1 MMNFIKSKMSE
12 FLIVIMLSSIFISIM
27 MLYNLPT
34 EGITLSIAIVI
45 FLGIIYFGYSSI
57 IYKRECSVY
66 EVNERLIDDIQ
77 ILRNEKIAYQSEVES
92 YFLMWVHQMKTPI
105 TASKLLLESPDE
117 ETNSRMR
124 HEILQID
131 NYTNLALS
139 YLKLMNE
146 KTDMVIMETTID
158 DLITPLIKRYSIQF
172 IHNNTKLNY
181 ERVHHLVLTDAKW
194 ASVMIEQIL
203 NNALKYARGRQI
215 WIVYDEK
222 NEVLSIKDDGIGIN
236 ASDLPKIFD
245 KGFSGYNGRLNEK
258 SSGIGLYIVKTIARR
273 INVQIS
279 VESVLNEGTT
289 FHMKFPNL
297 TKL

>member
-1 MMNFIKSKMSE
+1 MGFIKYKLNE
-12 FLIVIMLSSIFISIM
+12 IIIIIVLSLLFGLIM
-27 MLYNLPT
+27 MLYNLPL
-34 EGITLSIAIVI
+34 EGIVLTAGIII
-45 FLGIIYFGYSSI
+45 FLGIIYFSYSMM
-57 IYKRECSVY
+57 IYKKVCTVQE
-66 EVNERLIDDIQ
+66 ENLQLKEEIQDI
-77 ILRNEKIAYQSEVES
+77 RNEKIEYQSEIES

-146 KTDMVIMETTID
+146 KTDMVIMEITID

-222 NEVLSIKDDGIGIN
+222 NEVLSIQDDGIGIN

-297 TKL
+297 TNM

>member
-1 MMNFIKSKMSE
+1 MNFIKSKMSE
-12 FLIVIMLSSIFISIM
+12 LLIVIMLSSIFISIM
-27 MLYNLPT
+27 MLYNLPV

-66 EVNERLIDDIQ
+66 EENERLIDDIQ

-146 KTDMVIMETTID
+146 KTDMVIMETSID

-215 WIVYDEK
+215 WIIYDEK
-222 NEVLSIKDDGIGIN
+222 NEVLLIKDDGIGIN

-297 TKL
+297 TNM

>member
-66 EVNERLIDDIQ
+66 EENERLIDDIQ

-215 WIVYDEK
+215 
-222 NEVLSIKDDGIGIN
+222 
-236 ASDLPKIFD
+236 
-245 KGFSGYNGRLNEK
+245 
-258 SSGIGLYIVKTIARR
+258 
-273 INVQIS
+273 
-279 VESVLNEGTT
+279 
-289 FHMKFPNL
+289 
-297 TKL
+297 

>member
-1 MMNFIKSKMSE
+1 MNFIKSKMSE
-12 FLIVIMLSSIFISIM
+12 LLIVIMLSSIFISIM
-27 MLYNLPT
+27 MLYNLPA

-66 EVNERLIDDIQ
+66 EENERLIDDIQ

-146 KTDMVIMETTID
+146 KTDMVIMETSID

-215 WIVYDEK
+215 WIIYDEK
-222 NEVLSIKDDGIGIN
+222 NEVLLIKDDGIGIN

-297 TKL
+297 TNM

>member
-1 MMNFIKSKMSE
+1 MNFIKSKMSE
-12 FLIVIMLSSIFISIM
+12 ILIVIMLSSIFVSIM
-27 MLYNLPT
+27 MLYNLPA

-66 EVNERLIDDIQ
+66 EENERLIDDIQ

-146 KTDMVIMETTID
+146 KTDMVIMETSID

-181 ERVHHLVLTDAKW
+181 ERIHHLVLTDAKW

-297 TKL
+297 TNM

>member
-1 MMNFIKSKMSE
+1 MNFIKSKMSE

-66 EVNERLIDDIQ
+66 EENERLIDDIQ

>member
-1 MMNFIKSKMSE
+1 MNFIKSKMSE

-66 EVNERLIDDIQ
+66 EENERLIDDIQ
-77 ILRNEKIAYQSEVES
+77 ILRNEKIAYQSEIES

-222 NEVLSIKDDGIGIN
+222 NEVLSIQDDGIGIN

-297 TKL
+297 TNM

>member
-12 FLIVIMLSSIFISIM
+12 FLIVIMLTSIFISIM

-66 EVNERLIDDIQ
+66 EENERLIDDIQ

-181 ERVHHLVLTDAKW
+181 EKVHHLVLTDAKW